1 VASSSF
7 RVIHVDV
14 LNQLLHIM
22 KMQYRKW
29 VSYLVSLAEEP
40 GGINSIV
47 SWPAVSG
54 GSENNFWSFVP
65 VLFPVYLLHELK
77 VPGQGNPP
85 PPHVNSFVLVIN
97 THTGKRPLL
106 PERC

>member
-54 GSENNFWSFVP
+54 GSENNLDMVYIHIQS
-65 VLFPVYLLHELK
+65 VLRLIHSSDL
-77 VPGQGNPP
+77 
-85 PPHVNSFVLVIN
+85 
-97 THTGKRPLL
+97 
-106 PERC
+106 